1 MEPKLRIYL
10 SGAYKILSRRFA
22 PKTAPK
28 RGWNRSAPY
37 STFLYTWDK
46 IYSEPWYTTPQ
57 NPTKPHCNAQIW
69 LYVNSWGRDKTQI
82 IGSCRSKSL
91 RHDFYVW
98 QNRIFL
104 KFEKFRIQK
113 QTRFKTFVLLLQPSM
128 KPLDQETSMEF
139 RISWNQL

>member
-1 MEPKLRIYL
+1 MYL
-10 SGAYKILSRRFA
+10 
-22 PKTAPK
+22 P
-28 RGWNRSAPY
+28 WVY
-37 STFLYTWDK
+37 STISGPEAEAPLGDGRKRPIGGIRAGICAFAQRYQKFSPEKALFQGLRRDYFVR
-46 IYSEPWYTTPQ
+46 YPQ
-57 NPTKPHCNAQIW
+57 KR
-69 LYVNSWGRDKTQI
+69 LYVNSWGRDKTSDDR
-82 IGSCRSKSL
+82 SCRRESL